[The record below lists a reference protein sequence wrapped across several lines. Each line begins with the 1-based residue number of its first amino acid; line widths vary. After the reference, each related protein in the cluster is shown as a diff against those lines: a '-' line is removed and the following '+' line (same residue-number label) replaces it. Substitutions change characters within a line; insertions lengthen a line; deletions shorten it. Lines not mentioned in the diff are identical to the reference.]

1 GSATSCPSPPRARLR
16 PRCRRAPAPPARRRA
31 GTTSTWSRTST
42 ERTRV
47 TDVATDERRER
58 ASLGASQAQP
68 LSREGPLPSL
78 VLCLLAGTTPSSASP
93 AKGILGKSGFGRPSR
108 LAGSAG
114 CAPQQL
120 LGALAGVALHGVPGA
135 LGAAVPTVPAGVEEG
150 GGGRTRPVAGEQLG
164 RQVRVDEGE
173 AAPGLDE
180 LDLGDEG
187 LLVGLDGA
195 LGEVLG
201 ELQVLVAHLR
211 QVPRG

>member
-1 GSATSCPSPPRARLR
+1 PPCASGSATSCPSPPRARLR
-16 PRCRRAPAPPARRRA
+16 PRCPRAPAPPARRRA

-47 TDVATDERRER
+47 TAAASDIAMDIAMDERRER

-108 LAGSAG
+108 LAGCAG

-120 LGALAGVALHGVPGA
+120 LGALAGVALHGV
-135 LGAAVPTVPAGVEEG
+135 
-150 GGGRTRPVAGEQLG
+150 
-164 RQVRVDEGE
+164 
-173 AAPGLDE
+173 
-180 LDLGDEG
+180 
-187 LLVGLDGA
+187 
-195 LGEVLG
+195 
-201 ELQVLVAHLR
+201 
-211 QVPRG
+211 